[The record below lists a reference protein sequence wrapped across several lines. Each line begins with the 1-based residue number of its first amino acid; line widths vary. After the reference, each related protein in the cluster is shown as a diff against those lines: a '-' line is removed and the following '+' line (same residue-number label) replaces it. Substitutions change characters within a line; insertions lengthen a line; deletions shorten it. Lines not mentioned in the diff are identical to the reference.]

1 METYEILQ
9 DFPFTSASKRMGIV
23 IRHRATGRLFFYLKG
38 ADTVMK
44 NKVRP
49 NQRVV
54 IDESCDNLSN
64 EGLRTLVISMKPL
77 TEKQYEDW
85 SRKYAEAKADLN
97 DRERLVQLCI
107 EELEQDM
114 DLLGVT
120 GVEDKLQDNVA
131 VVIESLRNAG
141 IQVWMLTGDKVET
154 ATCIAISAGFKKR
167 SEQIFLIRDMTDPLE
182 AQ

>member
-1 METYEILQ
+1 M
-9 DFPFTSASKRMGIV
+9 
-23 IRHRATGRLFFYLKG
+23 
-38 ADTVMK
+38 
-44 NKVRP
+44 
-49 NQRVV
+49 V

-64 EGLRTLVISMKPL
+64 EGLRTLVISMKSL

-85 SRKYAEAKADLN
+85 SRKYTEAKADLN

-120 GVEDKLQDNVA
+120 GVEDRLQDNVA

-141 IQVWMLTGDKVET
+141 I
-154 ATCIAISAGFKKR
+154 
-167 SEQIFLIRDMTDPLE
+167 
-182 AQ
+182 

>member
-1 METYEILQ
+1 
-9 DFPFTSASKRMGIV
+9 
-23 IRHRATGRLFFYLKG
+23 
-38 ADTVMK
+38 
-44 NKVRP
+44 
-49 NQRVV
+49 V

-64 EGLRTLVISMKPL
+64 EGLRTLVISMKSL

-85 SRKYAEAKADLN
+85 SRKYTEAKADLN

-120 GVEDKLQDNVA
+120 GVEDRLQDNVA

-141 IQVWMLTGDKVET
+141 I
-154 ATCIAISAGFKKR
+154 
-167 SEQIFLIRDMTDPLE
+167 
-182 AQ
+182 

>member
-1 METYEILQ
+1 
-9 DFPFTSASKRMGIV
+9 
-23 IRHRATGRLFFYLKG
+23 
-38 ADTVMK
+38 
-44 NKVRP
+44 
-49 NQRVV
+49 VV

-64 EGLRTLVISMKPL
+64 EGLRTLVISMKSL

-85 SRKYAEAKADLN
+85 SRKYTEAKADLN

-120 GVEDKLQDNVA
+120 GVEDRLQDNVA

-141 IQVWMLTGDKVET
+141 I
-154 ATCIAISAGFKKR
+154 
-167 SEQIFLIRDMTDPLE
+167 
-182 AQ
+182 